1 MRHKA
6 FHILNM
12 HKSVKFISKIV
23 VSHMN
28 PKLKSRTHFYSK
40 IKDLKAIDKDNL
52 PLEYGGKVPLM
63 DLVRDWKKELMQYQ
77 ELRLKHKE
85 MKVAIDM
92 YPLPVMEGSVKS
104 LKIPLSCQEFDEKQ
118 TKSKKQEYGIQGS
131 FRKLEFD

>member
-1 MRHKA
+1 MRQKA

-12 HKSVKFISKIV
+12 HKSVKFISKII

-40 IKDLKAIDKDNL
+40 FKDFKAIDKDNL
-52 PLEYGGKVPLM
+52 PFEYGGEVPLM

-77 ELRLKHKE
+77 ELRLKYNE

-92 YPLPVMEGSVKS
+92 YPPPVIEGSVKA
-104 LKIPLSCQEFDEKQ
+104 LKIPLCCPELYDKP
-118 TKSKKQEYGIQGS
+118 KKNIKEYGIQGS